1 VPAVGA
7 ESVSPSLEGLRAVAG
22 TTTAALARRSSA
34 RLLALS
40 QGCAE
45 VKAVGPASEMRS
57 RVISRKLMSGQNSLN
72 RSNDSSVLTWSLGL
86 WLHLGVF
93 STPWPVVTGP
103 WSLAKNGSL
112 VETQGIV
119 FSVLVSWAG
128 RGCHMLL

>member
-22 TTTAALARRSSA
+22 TTAALARRSSA

-86 WLHLGVF
+86 WLHLGV
-93 STPWPVVTGP
+93 SAQGHVVTGQE
-103 WSLAKNGSL
+103 W
-112 VETQGIV
+112 
-119 FSVLVSWAG
+119 VS
-128 RGCHMLL
+128 R